1 MKPLSRRK
9 VVVCLLALLL
19 AALTAALPAAASEGT
34 SYSYTISVDGNWIR
48 TQDTYMPGAIMMRD
62 AGLNQPEDLFL
73 YENTAYVA
81 DGGGSRV
88 VAYDLETGATRE
100 YRAEGMITPT
110 GLHVDAN
117 YIYVADYDA
126 KVVFVLDHEGQTVM
140 TLGKPET
147 ALFGAKTPYAPRKVT
162 VDFKGNIYVVSEG
175 TYQGMIQFDKSGEFL
190 GFYGSN
196 KSTITFTEM
205 LQDLFF
211 TEEQKAALF
220 NRIPNTMY
228 NATTDKSSGI
238 LFSITQLDPQNTIKK
253 HNLAGTNIL
262 SMAGELVDESNFVDI
277 AVAENG
283 EIYTVT
289 ETGLIY
295 EYAPDGSLLSSF
307 GGRSVSDERN
317 GQFTVAVAVDVDSN
331 NNVYVLDKERGFFQ
345 VFYPTDFTVSTH
357 EALASL
363 DKGDYEKSKALW
375 QDLLKINGL
384 SLVAHNEIANAYFQ
398 LGDYDQAAAHY
409 RIANSKTGYSESF
422 WEIRNSWLTRYL
434 PLVFLILAVA
444 IALLVTVHEL
454 DKHKKILAPVQRGY
468 RRFAEKNRWY
478 DDIRYMKTV
487 VRHPID
493 SFYYLKQGTHGSV
506 VSATVLI
513 ALAYLVFIISTIF
526 PGFTFSTVSSKDAS
540 LATFSLLFLV
550 PLGLF
555 IVGNYMVSSINS
567 GEGSLKNVYIMTAYA
582 LSPYILFTPI
592 SFVLTYVLTLNE
604 GFLVTLTQMATIGY
618 AAVAFYLGIKETH
631 NYRVPETIKNI
642 LLTLFFIVMAIIV
655 FAILYLLW
663 GQLYE
668 FAVGIGNEVK
678 YRVGY

>member
-1 MKPLSRRK
+1 M
-9 VVVCLLALLL
+9 
-19 AALTAALPAAASEGT
+19 TAPHAAAIEGT
-34 SYSYTISVDGNWIR
+34 SYSYTISVDGSWIR
-48 TQDTYMPGAIMMRD
+48 TQDTYMPGAILLRD

-73 YENTAYVA
+73 FGSTVYVA
-81 DGGGSRV
+81 DGGNSRV
-88 VAYDLETGATRE
+88 VAYDMQSKETRE
-100 YRAEGMITPT
+100 YKAEGMITPT
-110 GLHVDAN
+110 GLYVDAQ

-126 KVVFVLDHEGQTVM
+126 KLVFVLDHEGNTVF
-140 TLGKPET
+140 TLGKPES
-147 ALFGAKTPYAPRKVT
+147 ALFGAKTGYTPRKVT

-175 TYQGMIQFDKSGEFL
+175 TYQGLIQFDKSGEFL

-196 KSTITFTEM
+196 KSKITFTEL

-211 TEEQKAALF
+211 TDEQKAALF

-238 LFSITQLDPQNTIKK
+238 LFSITQLDPMNTIKK

-262 SMAGELVDESNFVDI
+262 SNAGQLVDEKNFVDI

-283 EIYTVT
+283 DIYTVT

-307 GGRSVSDERN
+307 GGRSVSNERN
-317 GQFTVAVAVDVDSN
+317 GQFTVAVAVDVDAD

-357 EALASL
+357 AALASL
-363 DKGDYEKSKALW
+363 EGGDYEKSKALW

-384 SLVAHNEIANAYFQ
+384 SLVAHQEIANAYFQ
-398 LGDYDQAAAHY
+398 LGDYDQAVAHY
-409 RIANSKTGYSESF
+409 RIANSRTGYSEAF
-422 WEIRNSWLTRYL
+422 WEIRNNWLIQYL
-434 PLVFLILAVA
+434 PVALIVLAA
-444 IALLVTVHEL
+444 CAAALITVRAL
-454 DKHKKILAPVQRGY
+454 DRRRKVLAPARQAY
-468 RRFAEKNRWY
+468 RRFAQKHRWY

-493 SFYYLKQGTHGSV
+493 AFYYLKKGTHGSV
-506 VSATVLI
+506 LSATVMI
-513 ALAYLVFIISTIF
+513 ALAYLVFVISTIF
-526 PGFTFSTVSSKDAS
+526 PGFTFSSVSSKDAS
-540 LATFSLLFLV
+540 LLTFSLLFLV

-567 GEGSLKNVYIMTAYA
+567 GEGSLKNVYIMTGYA
-582 LSPYILFTPI
+582 LAPYILFTPV

-604 GFLVTLTQMATIGY
+604 GFLITLIQLLTIGY
-618 AAVAFYLGIKETH
+618 TAVTLYLGIKETH
-631 NYRVPETIKNI
+631 NYRIPETIKNI
-642 LLTLFFIVMAIIV
+642 LLTLFFLVMAIVV

-668 FAVGIGNEVK
+668 FFVGIGNEVK